1 MKYYFKTLRVCFQIA
16 FIALLSGC
24 VLVSQAEQSE
34 QKMNEKVNIQVE
46 SSQYKQSEFKQVEAT
61 FFTKQ
66 SKELVFRVLSNI
78 EQTSQWLARVD
89 SLEVI
94 EVYNNHQYLLRTRLN
109 SPWPFHNRELIT
121 CVDTFFEEAI
131 TRINISSCSER
142 VPEDEAYVRLPEV
155 ESFWTIKKI
164 SDSFVEVN
172 YKTWLDPTGH
182 VPAFIFNRELI
193 NSTETD
199 LGKLKV
205 LIDNSSLAD
214 FSY

>member
-1 MKYYFKTLRVCFQIA
+1 MTYYFKTLRVCFQIA

-24 VLVSQAEQSE
+24 ALVSQAEQ
-34 QKMNEKVNIQVE
+34 KMDKKVNIQVE

-142 VPEDEAYVRLPEV
+142 VPEDEAYVRLFEV
-155 ESFWTIKKI
+155 ESFWIIKKI
-164 SDSFVEVN
+164 SDSVVEVN
-172 YKTWLDPTGH
+172 YKTWLDPAGH
-182 VPAFIFNRELI
+182 VPAFIFNRELLK
-193 NSTETD
+193 STETD